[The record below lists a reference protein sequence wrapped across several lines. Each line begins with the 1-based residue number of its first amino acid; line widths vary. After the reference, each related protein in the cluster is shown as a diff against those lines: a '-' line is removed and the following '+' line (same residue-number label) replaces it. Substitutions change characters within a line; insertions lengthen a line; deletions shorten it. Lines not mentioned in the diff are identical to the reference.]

1 MTRRPTSHGSDPDGG
16 SRFATVV
23 QEGRVRVQT
32 PDGLLSVA
40 DFDAVTEAVGGP
52 AWTIEY
58 SDWHRER
65 YPDLDSSDEG
75 LTVDVRDMVE
85 AMEHD
90 ERFVTTLRALP
101 ATPAPE
107 GELSPRAGLFVGKL
121 LENLQSGVD

>member
-1 MTRRPTSHGSDPDGG
+1 MARRPTSHGSEDG

-23 QEGRVRVQT
+23 EGGYVRVQT
-32 PDGLLSVA
+32 PDGLLSVVGL
-40 DFDAVTEAVGGP
+40 DDVIEAVGGP

-65 YPDLDSSDEG
+65 YPDLDTSDEG

-85 AMEHD
+85 AMEHG
-90 ERFVTTLRALP
+90 ERFVTTLRAMP
-101 ATPAPE
+101 VTAASDE
-107 GELSPRAGLFVGKL
+107 ELSPRAGLFVGKL

>member
-1 MTRRPTSHGSDPDGG
+1 MARRPTSHGADDG

-23 QEGRVRVQT
+23 EGGYVRVQSSE
-32 PDGLLSVA
+32 GLLSVA
-40 DFDAVTEAVGGP
+40 EFDEVIEAVGGP

-65 YPDLDSSDEG
+65 YPDLDTSDEG

-90 ERFVTTLRALP
+90 RRFVTTLRAMP
-101 ATPAPE
+101 ATPASDE
-107 GELSPRAGLFVGKL
+107 ELSPRAGLFVGKL

>member
-1 MTRRPTSHGSDPDGG
+1 MARRPTSHGSGPDDG

-23 QEGRVRVQT
+23 EEGRVRVQT

-40 DFDAVTEAVGGP
+40 EFDAVVEAVGGR

-58 SDWHRER
+58 SDWYRER
-65 YPDLDSSDEG
+65 YDVDTSDEG

-90 ERFVTTLRALP
+90 ERFVSTLQAMP
-101 ATPAPE
+101 ATPGP
-107 GELSPRAGLFVGKL
+107 GEDLSPRAGLFVGKL

>member
-1 MTRRPTSHGSDPDGG
+1 MGRRPTSRGPDDG

-23 QEGRVRVQT
+23 EGGRVRVQT
-32 PDGLLSVA
+32 RDGLLSVA
-40 DFDAVTEAVGGP
+40 DFDAVVEAVGGP

-58 SDWHRER
+58 SAWHRER
-65 YPDLDSSDEG
+65 YPDLDTSDEG
-75 LTVDVRDMVE
+75 LTVDVRDMIE

-90 ERFVTTLRALP
+90 ERFVRTLRAMP

-107 GELSPRAGLFVGKL
+107 EELSPRAGLFVGKL